1 MPYKDYP
8 EGAVNNAKRC
18 LKWVE
23 ENGWGSCGTDVGKRR
38 ASQIANRQ
46 SLSDSTVKRVY
57 SFLSRHA
64 ENADVPYSEGCGGLM
79 YDAWGGKAMLRWARG
94 KVNEMNEKKMDDTH
108 LENYV
113 RRSLH
118 NISRRTDRATYMQL
132 VAIYTNTP
140 GTDKERIAE
149 VRKFISGV
157 AERKMEKA
165 TSNGVQYRAAEMRA
179 AESEDEMIVEG
190 YAAVFDS
197 VTDIGPFQER
207 IAPGAF
213 SDVLD
218 DDVRLL
224 INHDGVPLART
235 TNGTLELKQDDTGLH
250 YRAVLSN
257 TQAGKDLYEMIKR
270 GDINQSSFAFMIGEE
285 SRDEND
291 VRVID
296 KVSQLIDVSPVT
308 YPAYQAASVFARAE
322 EKEEEND

>member
-1 MPYKDYP
+1 MT
-8 EGAVNNAKRC
+8 
-18 LKWVE
+18 
-23 ENGWGSCGTDVGKRR
+23 TD
-38 ASQIANRQ
+38 N
-46 SLSDSTVKRVY
+46 
-57 SFLSRHA
+57 
-64 ENADVPYSEGCGGLM
+64 
-79 YDAWGGKAMLRWARG
+79 
-94 KVNEMNEKKMDDTH
+94 H
-108 LENYV
+108 LPNYV

-149 VRKFISGV
+149 VRKFVSGV

-179 AESEDEMIVEG
+179 AADEDEMIVEG

-218 DDVRLL
+218 NDVRLL

-250 YRAVLSN
+250 YRAALS
-257 TQAGKDLYEMIKR
+257 
-270 GDINQSSFAFMIGEE
+270 
-285 SRDEND
+285 SR
-291 VRVID
+291 
-296 KVSQLIDVSPVT
+296 
-308 YPAYQAASVFARAE
+308 
-322 EKEEEND
+322 